1 MQSRFSKICGG
12 GILTTSNKALNATG
26 AGAPAR

>member
-1 MQSRFSKICGG
+1 MTPETERETGS
-12 GILTTSNKALNATG
+12 GIAEQANKALNATG